1 MCVCVCVVS
10 DFQLFSCDCLNAG
23 HLYCIVFPL
32 SPPIWHFRQVK
43 TNREI
48 CSQVFLFVLS
58 SYKLAFKA
66 DVSVLLEV
74 MSTVSTFLKNFAPN
88 IGAYIKIKPYSME
101 YLPITY
107 KYTSTQKRKLKIH
120 GWKPKPIAL
129 KTRRTINQSM
139 RDRHD

>member
-66 DVSVLLEV
+66 DVSVSLEFNFFEEFRSKYWSV
-74 MSTVSTFLKNFAPN
+74 YKNKTLFHGISPN
-88 IGAYIKIKPYSME
+88 NLYI
-101 YLPITY
+101 YLY

-120 GWKPKPIAL
+120 GWKPKAIAL